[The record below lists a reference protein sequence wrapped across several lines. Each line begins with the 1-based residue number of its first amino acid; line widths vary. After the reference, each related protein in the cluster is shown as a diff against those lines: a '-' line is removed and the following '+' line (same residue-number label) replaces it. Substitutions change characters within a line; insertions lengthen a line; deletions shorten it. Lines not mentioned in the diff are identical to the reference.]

1 MSTSLTQLITE
12 DHVILKAR
20 PQDWQHAIRLAAAPL
35 VESDSVADEYVDR
48 MIDVVTTFGPYIVL
62 TPGVALAHA
71 QPDGS
76 VSRTAMSAMTVPGGV
91 EFGHDQNDPVRLVL
105 CLAAADSTS
114 HLEALK
120 AFVQIMRDAAAVDQL
135 VDAATPADFR
145 ALLEPSPV

>member
-1 MSTSLTQLITE
+1 MSTSLTQLITD
-12 DHVILKAR
+12 DHVILGAH

-35 VESDSVADEYVDR
+35 VASDSVTGEYVDR
-48 MIDVVTTFGPYIVL
+48 MIDVVTAFGPYIVL

-76 VSRTAMSAMTVPGGV
+76 VARTSMSAMTVPDGV
-91 EFGHDQNDPVRLVL
+91 EFGHEQNDPVRLVL

-120 AFVQIMRDAAAVDQL
+120 AFVQIMQDPAAVDGL
-135 VDAATPADFR
+135 VGSTTSADFR
-145 ALLEPSPV
+145 ARLEPTPV